1 MDNSNNFDRAYT
13 QDYYNQYRSTVQ
25 NGTAR
30 IPICFC
36 VDVSKS
42 MGFVSNPE
50 SDLIIEDSPSFME
63 DGMQARNVRAKNGVT
78 LHYFIEDAVRSID
91 QMLQSIKENS
101 FLSDAA
107 VVSIITFSQFSDC
120 IVEFSDVWSI
130 NWEQLRDIR
139 VNERLRDETNAAKGL
154 NMALTRLDQYS
165 RMLESR
171 GNESYK
177 PVLIF
182 ISDGFPTDT
191 AEANDVGREIRK
203 RSDNGSL
210 NVVPIGIGTAID
222 EAWMRS
228 LSRSEEIYRT
238 RYKEDYNRIF
248 EIITT
253 RAARASV
260 SLAADENNT
269 ARKEENEQTRITGD
283 SYTKEVSDDEL
294 FMQFFYDIKQT
305 GYSTT

>member
-1 MDNSNNFDRAYT
+1 MEYSNDYDQAYT

-50 SDLIIEDSPSFME
+50 SDLIIENGPSFME
-63 DGMQARNVRAKNGVT
+63 DGMNARHVRAKTGVS

-101 FLSDAA
+101 FLSNAA

-130 NWEQLRDIR
+130 NWDQLREIR

-154 NMALTRLDQYS
+154 RMALTRLDQYS

-182 ISDGFPTDT
+182 ISDGIPTDT
-191 AEANDVGREIRK
+191 AEADAVGKEIRK
-203 RSDNGSL
+203 RSDNGSM
-210 NVVPIGIGTAID
+210 NVFPIGIGNAID

-253 RAARASV
+253 KAARASV
-260 SLAADENNT
+260 SLAADESTT
-269 ARKEENEQTRITGD
+269 ASREEDERTKIAGD
-283 SYTKEVSDDEL
+283 SYTQEVDDDD
-294 FMQFFYDIKQT
+294 FFIQLLEHVIEN
-305 GYSTT
+305 G

>member
-1 MDNSNNFDRAYT
+1 MSNSNNYDRAYT

-50 SDLIIEDSPSFME
+50 SDLIIENSPSFME

-120 IVEFSDVWSI
+120 IVEFSDVWNVS
-130 NWEQLRDIR
+130 WEQLRNIQI
-139 VNERLRDETNAAKGL
+139 NERLRDETNAAKGL

-182 ISDGFPTDT
+182 ISDGIPTDT
-191 AEANDVGREIRK
+191 TEADAIGKEIRK
-203 RSDNGSL
+203 RSDNGLL
-210 NVVPIGIGTAID
+210 NVVPIGIGSSID

-253 RAARASV
+253 RAAKASV

-269 ARKEENEQTRITGD
+269 ARREENEQTRMAGD
-283 SYTKEVSDDEL
+283 SYTQEVDDGD
-294 FMQFFYDIKQT
+294 FFIQLLEHVIEN
-305 GYSTT
+305 G